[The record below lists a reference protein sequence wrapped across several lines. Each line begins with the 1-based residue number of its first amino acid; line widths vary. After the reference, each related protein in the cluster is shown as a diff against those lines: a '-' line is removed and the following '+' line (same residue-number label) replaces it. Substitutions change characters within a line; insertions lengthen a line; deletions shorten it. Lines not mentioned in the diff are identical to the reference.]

1 MTLHGAEASSRTYAK
16 NGAVCACC
24 HRRAFVKGASAAAL
38 ATLTSRRNAS
48 AQPASPSAD
57 KPFRIDVHHHLSSP
71 GFVEAIRS
79 RKTGQIPLENWTPAK
94 SLEDMDKGAVA
105 TAMLSISEPSV
116 NFGDDAAALAPLTN
130 ARRWQQAQSA
140 PFFAY
145 VLLLASAPC
154 SVIAASLVTPG
165 LPGPGTIRLSGFD
178 RSKQEREE
186 PDREARHLS

>member
-16 NGAVCACC
+16 NGADCACC

-79 RKTGQIPLENWTPAK
+79 RKTGQIPLENWTPRSRSMTWTK
-94 SLEDMDKGAVA
+94 ERSQ
-105 TAMLSISEPSV
+105 PRC
-116 NFGDDAAALAPLTN
+116 F
-130 ARRWQQAQSA
+130 RSA
-140 PFFAY
+140 SRA
-145 VLLLASAPC
+145 
-154 SVIAASLVTPG
+154 
-165 LPGPGTIRLSGFD
+165 
-178 RSKQEREE
+178 
-186 PDREARHLS
+186 